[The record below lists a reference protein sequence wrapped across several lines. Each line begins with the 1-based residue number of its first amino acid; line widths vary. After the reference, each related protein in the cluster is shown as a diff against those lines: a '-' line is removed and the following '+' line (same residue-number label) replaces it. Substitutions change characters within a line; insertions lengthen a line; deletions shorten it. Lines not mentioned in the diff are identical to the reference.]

1 MKKNK
6 SKTGIQYLRG
16 IYDKENK
23 CPLVFEAAE
32 MLQLETMNE
41 FSQWLADKSWK
52 KSVYGSFW
60 YNDKVNEKPNKL
72 SEVYQMFLKSKYE

>member
-6 SKTGIQYLRG
+6 SKTCIEYLQG
-16 IYDKENK
+16 FYDKDYK

-41 FSQWLADKSWK
+41 FSKWLSDKGWNMAD
-52 KSVYGSFW
+52 YGGDW
-60 YNDKVNEKPNKL
+60 YNENI
-72 SEVYQMFLKSKYE
+72 SENAYIFSKVYQLFLESRK

>member
-1 MKKNK
+1 MNKNK
-6 SKTGIQYLRG
+6 SKTGIEYLRG

-41 FSQWLADKSWK
+41 FSKWISDKGWNMAD
-52 KSVYGSFW
+52 YGGDW
-60 YNDKVNEKPNKL
+60 YNENINEDPYIFSK
-72 SEVYQMFLKSKYE
+72 VYQLFLESRK

>member
-6 SKTGIQYLRG
+6 SKTGIEYLKG

-41 FSQWLADKSWK
+41 FSQWIYRKNYRMSH
-52 KSVYGSFW
+52 YNSFW
-60 YNDKVNEKPNKL
+60 YKENNITQPKEL
-72 SEVYQMFLKSKYE
+72 SELYQLFLESRK

>member
-6 SKTGIQYLRG
+6 TKTGIEYLRG

-23 CPLVFEAAE
+23 CPLVFEASE

-41 FSQWLADKSWK
+41 FSLWLSDKGWNMP
-52 KSVYGSFW
+52 YYNGDW
-60 YNDKVNEKPNKL
+60 YNENISENAYRFSKVYKLFLESRNK
-72 SEVYQMFLKSKYE
+72 